1 MVRELLFDL
10 ALTLVHSRD
19 GPVPRVRGSLLRLM
33 DEALIGV
40 ECRHG
45 QRSSISRSSSVK

>member
-10 ALTLVHSRD
+10 ALTLVDSRA
-19 GPVPRVRGSLLRLM
+19 GPVPRVREALYRWM
-33 DEALIGV
+33 DEALIGA